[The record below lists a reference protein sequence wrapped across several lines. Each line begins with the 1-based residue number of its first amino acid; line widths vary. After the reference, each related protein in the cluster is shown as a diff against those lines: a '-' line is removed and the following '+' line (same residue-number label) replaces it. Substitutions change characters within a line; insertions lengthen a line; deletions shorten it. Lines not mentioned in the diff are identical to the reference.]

1 MVEEIL
7 AVEKYYRSFDGGLV
21 AHATKNNPARA
32 LRQVQRGANRLSNSF
47 NDRLFRDLFQAIFT
61 AATARLRKF
70 GQENGLWRF
79 CGLHL
84 RWTLTPDSCDGA
96 RDRRADWQ
104 RRRRVAKRRALRCA
118 TLHLREHRAPPSK
131 HSSLHNHPLDDTRQG
146 RHRKNSRAVWIT
158 LRYRAIYVVDGET
171 NVWYWIGSHEDY
183 NIFTGA
189 QVGLLRSQWPIGGD
203 WYLVVPLVFKSKAA
217 NLVQ

>member
-1 MVEEIL
+1 M
-7 AVEKYYRSFDGGLV
+7 
-21 AHATKNNPARA
+21 AHATKNNPAGA

-104 RRRRVAKRRALRCA
+104 RRRRVAKRRALRRV
-118 TLHLREHRAPPSK
+118 TLHLREHRARRASIQAFTITHSTTPVKAGTERIVGRSGLRCVTGPSTWWTAK
-131 HSSLHNHPLDDTRQG
+131 RTFGIGLARTKITISLRG
-146 RHRKNSRAVWIT
+146 ASRIATLAVAD
-158 LRYRAIYVVDGET
+158 RR
-171 NVWYWIGSHEDY
+171 
-183 NIFTGA
+183 
-189 QVGLLRSQWPIGGD
+189 
-203 WYLVVPLVFKSKAA
+203 
-217 NLVQ
+217 